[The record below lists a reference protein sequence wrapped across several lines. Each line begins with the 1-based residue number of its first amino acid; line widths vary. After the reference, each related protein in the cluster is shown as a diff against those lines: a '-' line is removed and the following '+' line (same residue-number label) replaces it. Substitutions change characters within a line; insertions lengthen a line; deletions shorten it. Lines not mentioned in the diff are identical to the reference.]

1 MKIFCIGRNYADHA
15 KELKNEIPDRPVIF
29 MKPETAIVRKNQP
42 FFYPP
47 FSSDVHYELELV
59 LRIGKVGKFIEP
71 RFARRYIDAITVGI
85 DFTARDLQSE
95 LKRKGLPWERA
106 KAFDGSAIVGDFVP
120 FASLPMNTS
129 IDFQLLKN
137 GVEVQRGSSADMLFS
152 FDEIIAEISTFSTL
166 KKGDLIFTGTP
177 SGVGPVQLGD
187 ELVGFLNGVQSFH
200 HGVR

>member
-1 MKIFCIGRNYADHA
+1 MKIFCIGRNYAEHA
-15 KELKNEIPDRPVIF
+15 RELNNEVPERPVIF

-47 FSSDVHYELELV
+47 FSSDIHYELELV

-85 DFTARDLQSE
+85 DFTARDIQSE

-106 KAFDGSAIVGDFVP
+106 KAFDGSAIVGAFIP
-120 FASLPMNTS
+120 YSSLPAGIP
-129 IDFQLLKN
+129 IDFHLLKN
-137 GVEVQRGSSADMLFS
+137 GEEVQRGSSTDMIFS
-152 FDEIIAEISTFSTL
+152 FDEIVAEISTFATL

-177 SGVGPVQLGD
+177 SGVGPVHVGD
-187 ELVGFLNGVQSFH
+187 DLLGFLNGVQSFH

>member
-1 MKIFCIGRNYADHA
+1 MKIFCIGRNYAEHA
-15 KELKNEIPDRPVIF
+15 RELNNEVPERPVIF

-47 FSSDVHYELELV
+47 FSSDIHYELELV

-71 RFARRYIDAITVGI
+71 RFAHRYVDAITVGI
-85 DFTARDLQSE
+85 DFTARDIQSE

-106 KAFDGSAIVGDFVP
+106 KAFDGSAIVGTFIP
-120 FASLPMNTS
+120 YSSLPS
-129 IDFQLLKN
+129 GIPIDFHLLKN
-137 GVEVQRGSSADMLFS
+137 GEEVQRGSSTDMIFS
-152 FDEIIAEISTFSTL
+152 FDEIVAEISTFATL

-177 SGVGPVQLGD
+177 SGVGPVHTGD
-187 ELVGFLNGVQSFH
+187 DLLGFLNGVQSFH